1 MTLYYFAVVIAALGF
16 LMFMA
21 YKGHSVILF
30 APIAAMGAVCL
41 LYTSRCV

>member
-21 YKGHSVILF
+21 YKGHSLSLIH
-30 APIAAMGAVCL
+30 I
-41 LYTSRCV
+41 